1 MSENMNHFY
10 IKEIED
16 ILSRGYNEIH
26 NPDIMG
32 VIYSLGRDAEN
43 NEEYQF
49 AAGKLLQIFDG
60 GTDGVRAYCILAFSL
75 LAVSG
80 FSLDRDRI
88 APLIIQERKRAEGKN
103 LQIINDAIEDIEMAL
118 GWRLEER

>member
-1 MSENMNHFY
+1 MSTDMNHFY

-16 ILSRGYNEIH
+16 ILGRGYNETH

-43 NEEYQF
+43 NEEYQY
-49 AAGKLLQIFDG
+49 AAGKLLQIFES
-60 GTDGVRAYCILAFSL
+60 GTDVVRAYCILAFSL

-80 FSLDRDRI
+80 FCLDKDRI

-103 LQIINDAIEDIEMAL
+103 LQIINDAIEDIEMAME
-118 GWRLEER
+118 WRLEER

>member
-1 MSENMNHFY
+1 MSTNMNRFY

-43 NEEYQF
+43 NEEYEY

-80 FSLDRDRI
+80 FCLDKDRI
-88 APLIIQERKRAEGKN
+88 APLIIQERKRAEGKICK
-103 LQIINDAIEDIEMAL
+103 LLMTLLRI
-118 GWRLEER
+118 